1 MINTV
6 KDLVVR
12 LNVEAEQLES
22 IGCHEAACGVHSS
35 IRVIQDEL
43 DDHSA
48 IGNADSHRIEPL
60 ERLNTRLINA
70 LARQSTAMQRFNHYC
85 KEGILST
92 SQFHQLVQSNKA
104 IKIKI
109 RLLPRCQVCNGAGNT
124 KPLFYVYECDSC
136 GGTGINL
143 ANTTELVHLQQA
155 IIHGEFDLIEKLV
168 AALFKCGLADA
179 DRAALS
185 VANFYDNSANNLR
198 LD

>member
-70 LARQSTAMQRFNHYC
+70 LARQSTAMQRFDNYC
-85 KEGILST
+85 KEGVLST

-104 IKIKI
+104 IK
-109 RLLPRCQVCNGAGNT
+109 
-124 KPLFYVYECDSC
+124 Y
-136 GGTGINL
+136 
-143 ANTTELVHLQQA
+143 
-155 IIHGEFDLIEKLV
+155 
-168 AALFKCGLADA
+168 
-179 DRAALS
+179 
-185 VANFYDNSANNLR
+185 
-198 LD
+198 

>member
-22 IGCHEAACGVHSS
+22 IGCNEAACGVYSS
-35 IRVIQDEL
+35 IRIIQDEL

-60 ERLNTRLINA
+60 ERLNIRLTNTLA
-70 LARQSTAMQRFNHYC
+70 LQSLAMQRFDNYC
-85 KEGILST
+85 KEGVLST
-92 SQFHQLVQSNKA
+92 PQFNQLVQRNKA
-104 IKIKI
+104 IKTKV
-109 RLLPRCQVCNGAGNT
+109 RLLPRCPVCNGAGNT

-143 ANTTELVHLQQA
+143 ANATELAHLQQA

-168 AALFKCGLADA
+168 SALFKCGLDDA

-185 VANFYDNSANNLR
+185 VANFYENSANNLR

>member
-60 ERLNTRLINA
+60 ERLNTRLTNA

-85 KEGILST
+85 KEGVLST

-104 IKIKI
+104 IKTKI
-109 RLLPRCQVCNGAGNT
+109 RLLPRCPVCNGAGNT

-155 IIHGEFDLIEKLV
+155 IISGEFDLIEKLV